1 MCSPTWEFR
10 STDTT
15 TRLRELTVHEKPL
28 GPSTSGSVV
37 LELGASVGAL
47 VLHTPPELDGAEI
60 EISQV
65 TQPADSPAKRTHSQ
79 VRQRLTPG
87 GTTFAAVYPGLA
99 AGDYTIWRD
108 ASTPAITVTID
119 GGRVTTARWPG

>member
-1 MCSPTWEFR
+1 M
-10 STDTT
+10 
-15 TRLRELTVHEKPL
+15 HETPL

-37 LELGASVGAL
+37 LELGPGIGAL

-60 EISQV
+60 EISLASP
-65 TQPADSPAKRTHSQ
+65 PAEPGPDAHKRTHSQ

-87 GTTFAAVYPGLA
+87 GTKFAAVYPGLT

-108 ASTPAITVTID
+108 ASTPAMTVTVD
-119 GGRVTTARWPG
+119 GGQVTFARWLGK